1 MRAALALVAA
11 GAATAFQYPYQDPA
25 LSIPV
30 RTQNLLSLLSTEEKV
45 ALLQADAPAIARIAL
60 PAYSAARECER
71 GDSSGPRATV
81 FPSGAA
87 LAATWDEA
95 LVFAVARDTALEAR
109 ANANTGGSNSAS
121 CFGPVINY
129 IHDVRWG
136 RVNEM
141 LTGEDTTLGS
151 VLGAAFVRGLQSWTE
166 ATPAGLRL
174 AVTST
179 VKHLLSY
186 SGPEG
191 TGFTFGPEAA
201 RFGFNAKFSSERAWR
216 EFFHP
221 AFRATAKAGARGFMC
236 SYSAFTSADG
246 ALSNSPAC
254 GSPEL
259 LADTVRGEWGWD
271 GFVLSDAGAVVF
283 IGLADI
289 GGVVI
294 GHNATASGAASAVR
308 ALTAGCDIELTCCGA
323 PAVYP
328 TLAASIAGGALPASA
343 LDTALARVLRN
354 RFELGELD
362 PQGSHAW
369 QAWGRGNVTTPA
381 MVALSAD
388 AAAAAIVLLKNEGGL
403 LPLSAAAL
411 EGKTL
416 ALIGPLG
423 DDAYGVIGGYANRNP
438 PFVSTFLDGLRAGFP
453 LSALAF
459 HAACADAACET
470 YNASAIAVAAGADVV
485 VAALGTT
492 GLFRPG
498 ANNESGACG
507 CPPGNAI
514 EGECCDRRDTA
525 LPGAQLALLQALAAL
540 GKPLV
545 LLLNSGSVVS
555 LGWAAAA
562 PAVAAIVHAPFLGM
576 SAGVGLAR
584 VLTGAASPSGKTTL
598 SWYEDAARDLPP
610 MEDYS
615 DASLYNRVRHAGE
628 GGAAGARDF
637 CCSARA
643 RARAL
648 TPPTHS
654 PTRPPPYHCAADLP
668 LH

>member
-1 MRAALALVAA
+1 MSLLSALLASACL
-11 GAATAFQYPYQDPA
+11 AATRAFQYPYQDPA
-25 LSIPV
+25 ISIPA
-30 RTQNLLSLLSTEEKV
+30 RTANLLSLLTLDEKV
-45 ALLQADAPAIARIAL
+45 SLLQSDAPAISRIAL
-60 PAYSAARECER
+60 PAYSIGRECER

-87 LAATWDEA
+87 LAATWDA
-95 LVFAVARDTALEAR
+95 DLVFAVARLTALEAR

-121 CFGPVINY
+121 CYGPVVNY

-136 RVNEM
+136 RTNEM

-166 ATPAGLRL
+166 ATPQGLRL

-191 TGFTFGPEAA
+191 TGFTFGPEAR
-201 RFGFNAKFSSERAWR
+201 RFGFNAVFTNERAWR

-221 AFRATAKAGARGFMC
+221 VFRATARAGARGFMC
-236 SYSAFTSADG
+236 SYSAFTTEDG
-246 ALSNSPAC
+246 ALTNSPAC

-259 LADTVRGEWGWD
+259 LADTVRGEWGFD
-271 GFVLSDAGAVVF
+271 GMVLSDAGAVVF

-294 GHNATASGAASAVR
+294 GHNATHSDAASAVR
-308 ALTAGCDIELTCCGA
+308 AITAGCDIELTCCGA

-328 TLAASIAGGALPASA
+328 TLTASVAGGALPAA
-343 LDTALARVLRN
+343 AIDTALSRILRN
-354 RFELGELD
+354 RLELGELD
-362 PQGSHAW
+362 PPASHAW
-369 QAWGRGNVTTPA
+369 PAWGRANVTTPE

-438 PFVSTFLDGLRAGFP
+438 PFVRTFLDGLREGFP
-453 LSALAF
+453 LSAVAF
-459 HAACADAACET
+459 HAACSDAACAA
-470 YNASAIAVAAGADVV
+470 YNASALAVAAGADVV

-492 GLFRPG
+492 GFYKPG
-498 ANNESGACG
+498 VNNESTACG
-507 CPPGNAI
+507 CPVGNAI
-514 EGECCDRRDTA
+514 EGECCDRRDTE

-545 LLLNSGSVVS
+545 LVVNSGSVVS
-555 LGWAAAA
+555 LRWPAAA
-562 PAVAAIVHAPFLGM
+562 PAVAAILHAPFLGM

-584 VLTGAASPSGKTTL
+584 VLTGATPPSGKTTL
-598 SWYEDAARDLPP
+598 SWYADAARDLPP

-615 DASLYNRVRHAGE
+615 DASLYNRVRGGE
-628 GGAAGARDF
+628 SG
-637 CCSARA
+637 
-643 RARAL
+643 
-648 TPPTHS
+648 
-654 PTRPPPYHCAADLP
+654 
-668 LH
+668 